1 MDIIKEFGISKT
13 VYSLCFPET
22 KKVLESLWKE
32 SDNLHDMYSE
42 TWTKKQDD
50 YHITFANTFKEWSK
64 PSLSVNWDDFP
75 FFYPTNGASEA
86 IREQLAYLSTKENK
100 RIFVFDGEYEGY
112 EAIAESLKMPVVK
125 IKRDK
130 FTDYSKEFEQG
141 GSFFISQPSSIDG
154 NVWNEF
160 NAFMSYL
167 STFDDVAVY
176 VDTVYVGCIDKEYS
190 IYLDFEIIKGVFF
203 SLSKVFGVYYHRI
216 GGVFLKEANP
226 LLYGNMWFKNVFS
239 MRYGEALMK
248 QFDVN
253 YFPKK
258 YKDQKLKTIQQLE
271 STLNVKMRNS
281 DALLLTTIEKE
292 TFEHEKFL
300 TRSKDSKDIR
310 VCITPL
316 LETLIKKDVNH
327 E

>member
-22 KKVLESLWKE
+22 KKVLESLWQE
-32 SDNLHDMYSE
+32 SEGLHDMYSE

-50 YHITFANTFKEWSK
+50 YHLSFAETFKEWSK
-64 PSLSVNWDDFP
+64 PNLSVNWNDFP

-112 EAIAESLKMPVVK
+112 EAIAQSLNMPVVK
-125 IKRDK
+125 INRDN
-130 FTDYSKEFEQG
+130 YMSYAKEFEQG

-154 NVWNEF
+154 NVWNDF

-167 STFDDVAVY
+167 STYDNVAVY
-176 VDTVYVGCIDKEYS
+176 IDTVYVGCINKDYS

-258 YKDQKLKTIQQLE
+258 YNEQKLKTIQQLE
-271 STLNVKMRNS
+271 LSMNVKISSS
-281 DALLLTTIEKE
+281 DALLLTTIEPD
-292 TFEHEKFL
+292 TFEHDKFL
-300 TRSKDSKDIR
+300 TRHKESKKIR
-310 VCITPL
+310 VCITPT
-316 LETLIKKDVNH
+316 LEPLIKKDIQH

>member
-32 SDNLHDMYSE
+32 SEGLHDMYSE

-50 YHITFANTFKEWSK
+50 YHLSFAETFKEWSK
-64 PSLSVNWDDFP
+64 PNLSVNWNDFP

-112 EAIAESLKMPVVK
+112 EAIAQSLNMPVVK
-125 IKRDK
+125 INRDN
-130 FTDYSKEFEQG
+130 YMSYAKEFEQG

-154 NVWNEF
+154 NVWNDF

-167 STFDDVAVY
+167 STYDNVAVY
-176 VDTVYVGCIDKEYS
+176 IDTVYVGCINKDYS

-258 YKDQKLKTIQQLE
+258 YNEQKLKTIQQLE
-271 STLNVKMRNS
+271 LSMNVKISSS
-281 DALLLTTIEKE
+281 DALLLTTIERD
-292 TFEHEKFL
+292 TFEHDKFL
-300 TRSKDSKDIR
+300 TRHKESKKIR
-310 VCITPL
+310 VCITPT
-316 LETLIKKDVNH
+316 LEPLIKKDVQH

>member
-22 KKVLESLWKE
+22 KKVLESLWTE
-32 SDNLHDMYSE
+32 SDPLHDMYSE

-50 YHITFANTFKEWSK
+50 YHLTFAETFKEWSK
-64 PSLSVNWDDFP
+64 PSLSVNWEEFP

-112 EAIAESLKMPVVK
+112 EAIAESLKMPVIK

-176 VDTVYVGCIDKEYS
+176 VDTVYVGCINKEYS

-258 YKDQKLKTIQQLE
+258 YKDLKLKTIQQLE
-271 STLNVKMRNS
+271 STLKLKMRSS

-292 TFEHEKFL
+292 IFEHEKFL
-300 TRSKDSKDIR
+300 IRSKDSKSIR

-316 LETLIKKDVNH
+316 LETLIKKDINH

>member
-22 KKVLESLWKE
+22 KKVLESLWQE
-32 SDNLHDMYSE
+32 SECLHDMYSE

-50 YHITFANTFKEWSK
+50 YHLSFAETFKEWSR
-64 PSLSVNWDDFP
+64 PNLSVNWNDFP

-86 IREQLAYLSTKENK
+86 IREQLAYLSIKENK

-112 EAIAESLKMPVVK
+112 EAIAQSLNMPVIK
-125 IKRDK
+125 INRDNYIAYAK
-130 FTDYSKEFEQG
+130 DFEQG

-167 STFDDVAVY
+167 STFDNVAVY
-176 VDTVYVGCIDKEYS
+176 IDTVYVGCINKDYS

-258 YKDQKLKTIQQLE
+258 YNEEKLKTIKQLE
-271 STLNVKMRNS
+271 LSMKVKISSS
-281 DALLLTTIEKE
+281 DALLLTTIERD
-292 TFEHEKFL
+292 TFEHDKFL
-300 TRSKDSKDIR
+300 TRHKESKKIR
-310 VCITPL
+310 VCITPT
-316 LETLIKKDVNH
+316 LETLIKKDIQH

>member
-1 MDIIKEFGISKT
+1 MDIINEFGISKT

-32 SDNLHDMYSE
+32 SESLHDMYSE

-50 YHITFANTFKEWSK
+50 YHLSFAETFKEWSK
-64 PSLSVNWDDFP
+64 PNLHVNWNDFP

-112 EAIAESLKMPVVK
+112 EAIAQSLNMEVIK
-125 IKRDK
+125 INRDNY
-130 FTDYSKEFEQG
+130 TAYAKEFEHG
-141 GSFFISQPSSIDG
+141 GNFFISQPSSIDG
-154 NVWNEF
+154 NVWNDF

-167 STFDDVAVY
+167 STYDNISVY
-176 VDTVYVGCIDKEYS
+176 IDTVYVGCINKDYI

-258 YKDQKLKTIQQLE
+258 YNEQKLKTIQKLE
-271 STLNVKMRNS
+271 SSMNVKISSS
-281 DALLLTTIEKE
+281 DALLLATIEKE
-292 TFEHEKFL
+292 TFEHDKFL
-300 TRSKDSKDIR
+300 IRHKDSKNIR
-310 VCITPL
+310 VCITPK
-316 LETLIKKDVNH
+316 LETIIKKDLQH

>member
-32 SDNLHDMYSE
+32 SEGLHDMYSE
-42 TWTKKQDD
+42 TWTKKQDN
-50 YHITFANTFKEWSK
+50 YHLSFAETFKEWSK
-64 PSLSVNWDDFP
+64 PNLSVNWNDFP

-86 IREQLAYLSTKENK
+86 IREQIAYLSTKENK
-100 RIFVFDGEYEGY
+100 NLFVFEGEYEGY
-112 EAIAESLKMPVVK
+112 EAIAVAMNMTV
-125 IKRDK
+125 IKVDRNNYAASAK
-130 FTDYSKEFEQG
+130 SFEQG
-141 GSFFISQPSSIDG
+141 GSFFLSQPSSIDG

-160 NAFMSYL
+160 NDFMSYL
-167 STFDDVAVY
+167 TTYENVDVY
-176 VDTVYVGCIDKEYS
+176 IDTVYVGCIERDYI

-216 GGVFLKEANP
+216 GGVFLKDSNP

-248 QFDVN
+248 QFDVY

-258 YKDQKLKTIQQLE
+258 YSQAKINTIKEIE
-271 STLNVKMRNS
+271 SLLNVKLSSS
-281 DALLLTTIEKE
+281 DALLLSTIQKE

-300 TRSKDSKDIR
+300 VRSEKSKDIR
-310 VCITPL
+310 VCITPSL
-316 LETLIKKDVNH
+316 DKNLYKEEIN

>member
-22 KKVLESLWKE
+22 KKVLESLWQE
-32 SDNLHDMYSE
+32 SECLHEMYSE

-50 YHITFANTFKEWSK
+50 YHLSFAETFKEWSK
-64 PSLSVNWDDFP
+64 PNLSVNWNDFP

-112 EAIAESLKMPVVK
+112 EAIAQSLNMPVVK
-125 IKRDK
+125 INRDNY
-130 FTDYSKEFEQG
+130 TAYAKEFEQG
-141 GSFFISQPSSIDG
+141 GNFFISQPSSIDG
-154 NVWNEF
+154 NVWNDF

-167 STFDDVAVY
+167 STYDNVAVY
-176 VDTVYVGCIDKEYS
+176 IDTVYVGCINKDYS

-258 YKDQKLKTIQQLE
+258 YNEQKLKTIQQLE
-271 STLNVKMRNS
+271 LSMNVKISSS
-281 DALLLTTIEKE
+281 DALLLTTIERD
-292 TFEHEKFL
+292 TFEHDKFL
-300 TRSKDSKDIR
+300 TRHKESKKIR
-310 VCITPL
+310 VCITPT
-316 LETLIKKDVNH
+316 LEPLIKKDVQH

>member
-32 SDNLHDMYSE
+32 SDDLHDMYSE

-50 YHITFANTFKEWSK
+50 YHLTFADTFKEWSK
-64 PSLSVNWDDFP
+64 PSLSVDWNDFP

-86 IREQLAYLSTKENK
+86 IREQIAYLSTKENK

-176 VDTVYVGCIDKEYS
+176 VDTVYVGCINKEYS

-248 QFDVN
+248 QFDIN
-253 YFPKK
+253 YFPQK

-271 STLNVKMRNS
+271 STLKVKMRSS

-292 TFEHEKFL
+292 IFEHEKFL

>member
-32 SDNLHDMYSE
+32 SDDLHDMYSE

-50 YHITFANTFKEWSK
+50 YHLTFADTFKEWSK

-112 EAIAESLKMPVVK
+112 EAIAESLKMPVIK

-160 NAFMSYL
+160 NEFMSYL
-167 STFDDVAVY
+167 STFDDVSVY
-176 VDTVYVGCIDKEYS
+176 VDTVYVGCINKEYS

-216 GGVFLKEANP
+216 GGVFLKESNP

-239 MRYGEALMK
+239 MRYGEELMK

-253 YFPKK
+253 YFQKK
-258 YKDQKLKTIQQLE
+258 YKDLKLKTIQQLE
-271 STLNVKMRNS
+271 SALKVKMRSS

-292 TFEHEKFL
+292 SFEHEKFL
-300 TRSKDSKDIR
+300 IRSKDSKAIR

-316 LETLIKKDVNH
+316 LETLIKKDINH

>member
-32 SDNLHDMYSE
+32 SEGLHDMYSE

-50 YHITFANTFKEWSK
+50 YHLSFAETFKEWSK
-64 PSLSVNWDDFP
+64 PNLSVNWNDFP

-112 EAIAESLKMPVVK
+112 EAIAQSLNMPVVK
-125 IKRDK
+125 INRDN
-130 FTDYSKEFEQG
+130 YMSYAKEFEQG

-154 NVWNEF
+154 NVWNDF

-167 STFDDVAVY
+167 STYDNVAVY
-176 VDTVYVGCIDKEYS
+176 IDTVYVGCINKDYS
-190 IYLDFEIIKGVFF
+190 IYLDFEIIKGLFF

-258 YKDQKLKTIQQLE
+258 YNEQKLKTIQQLE
-271 STLNVKMRNS
+271 LSMNVKISSS
-281 DALLLTTIEKE
+281 DALLLTTIERD
-292 TFEHEKFL
+292 TFEHDKFL
-300 TRSKDSKDIR
+300 TRHKESKKIR
-310 VCITPL
+310 VCITPT
-316 LETLIKKDVNH
+316 LEPLIKKDVQH

>member
-32 SDNLHDMYSE
+32 SEGLHDMYSE

-50 YHITFANTFKEWSK
+50 YHLSFAETFKEWSK
-64 PSLSVNWDDFP
+64 PNLSVNWNDFP

-112 EAIAESLKMPVVK
+112 EAIAQSLNMPVVK
-125 IKRDK
+125 INRDN
-130 FTDYSKEFEQG
+130 YMSYAKEFEQG

-154 NVWNEF
+154 NVWNDF

-167 STFDDVAVY
+167 STYDNVAVY
-176 VDTVYVGCIDKEYS
+176 IDTVYVGCINKDYS

-258 YKDQKLKTIQQLE
+258 YNEQKLKTIQQLE
-271 STLNVKMRNS
+271 LSMNVKISSS
-281 DALLLTTIEKE
+281 DALLLTTIEPD
-292 TFEHEKFL
+292 TFEHDKFL
-300 TRSKDSKDIR
+300 TRHKESKKIR
-310 VCITPL
+310 VCITPT
-316 LETLIKKDVNH
+316 LEPLIKKDIQH